1 MKKRLFTLAL
11 VIFMLAG
18 MIIVSANAYDEP
30 ATRDIATIDLSIGRV
45 VITDDGYTQY
55 DGIGTT
61 VVNTVQHTGSY
72 VLTGTLNLSQT
83 GLTSSAAKR
92 TAVSISSESDKTF
105 DITLENATIVLT
117 HHYYSTSNAYQVHD
131 GLFQA
136 ESGSVRLSIE
146 GVNSL
151 TANTTSGSKTPSRPS
166 FAAGAPIIRVK
177 EGDLTLTGSGTLKL
191 DNRDEI
197 DRHDFSAGIQIH
209 RGSMTVDMTGTL
221 EIHVGLSTVDHIVC
235 GEEDQ
240 PKRDLPGMYAD
251 DTTQGNLLIR
261 SGSLILGGGT
271 VAEGNLE
278 KGAGI
283 AAGRSLEI
291 TGGTISVASD
301 RATVGAAA
309 PQSIGD
315 FGSVVIRGDGTS
327 VSVENN
333 YTSQLKT
340 VYAKENM
347 TIDGGAYLSVVAAGS
362 KAYGIVV
369 GETQAAAP
377 YFTIGRSTINV
388 AATSSCIET
397 YCDLTVNNGA
407 KLELV
412 GNYGIYCRVDYNRNN
427 AYPAYFENAVV
438 DVHAANSGIL
448 YGVSNTGSKLEF
460 GDGADITVSS
470 LYEGQA
476 ARRGVYSAADMT
488 IGGNSQIKIDGSFSI
503 YGMGTENQV
512 GLTIEDDAFVK
523 VLNRHATADGIS
535 AGGEVAIN
543 CEELIASSQ
552 NTGTG
557 RGAAASGIVI
567 TDMNYVPLNK
577 DTYYDSTC
585 MGERNLLYDAAGN
598 DTTALMTGAT
608 SSPYLHVKRNSV
620 TVAIVPA
627 DITVYVGG
635 SGYVGAVDGGG
646 ALLGEDNG
654 FPVPG
659 FTISAEG
666 LDDFDPA
673 KAVLTYENDN
683 DSRSW
688 YIVPYDGEIGDGMTS
703 HGIYRFEPYEGSNT
717 AVRMQ
722 FEKTVN
728 GIGTGEIVTDDNFV
742 IDDNLDQDL
751 LMEVYGEGIEMG
763 YVKLVYGVVKYAV
776 TTNTG
781 TLKVRSTTESEVYGS
796 VVEREMDVP
805 RGEPGVVVPDG
816 AKYYINNKPVEVV
829 DTSGVKLLF
838 DDIIEHNTSGVSS
851 TQLLINRA
859 DEVLGGSSD
868 SRRYE
873 AKYLDLV
880 DTSNGNAW
888 VAAGNDITV
897 YWPLPAG
904 TGRNTSFTLL
914 HFEGLHREMGV
925 DVIESGINSCDV
937 TPVTVENTG
946 THVKFTVSRA
956 GFSPFIL
963 VWDEY
968 NTPITPI
975 PEPDDSPVGLN
986 TEDHVAYI
994 IGYEDGTV
1002 RPGAN
1007 ITRAEVATIFFRLL
1021 TDETRESYWS
1031 QSSGFTDVA
1040 SGAWYNNAVSTL
1052 TRAGIL
1058 DGYEDGS
1065 FRPNASITRAEF
1077 TKIAVSFFKHA
1088 GGASSN
1094 PFNDVPDSAWYA
1106 EFVKAAAELGLIDG
1120 YEDGT
1125 FRPNAPIT
1133 RAEACTIVNRTLGR
1147 APDKDNLLPEHEML
1161 TWPDNSRDA
1170 WYYAQIQEA
1179 TNSHDYQWL
1188 GAIELWTAKLAERDW
1203 DALEKEWSNAYS
1215 APGGDVVR

>member
-1 MKKRLFTLAL
+1 MKNRLFTIILMLFLSVGILSAAALAAPSAGGAGL
-11 VIFMLAG
+11 SPDNPMVVPAEG
-18 MIIVSANAYDEP
+18 MIIKGNTYYGISKAWFEEINPDKATMYFSVKVPDSVTSIIKDGFRDSYTNEKERNGAVTYYDDLGRYNMVAIDFSKATSLTTINNQAAMNCSYLSGVLDLSHTKITTLGTSAFSGCTGLTGVILPGTLEVLGAANGKSGSVFKDCTGLEFLRTASSGSDVIFELPANLKVIGKDTFKDNFREGTELKVHIPESVEIIGSQAFYNDKFAQIYIDRQSGYDGYDSGAFKYVGLLILPNNEAYKGTGSFTRTTKTYPVTLKFMNGSALVARQLKLYGQSIQYTQDDNGIWYQDNAYALPDPGSVVVEP
-30 ATRDIATIDLSIGRV
+30 GYDAGWRIDGDNKVLANTSRV
-45 VITDDGYTQY
+45 SGWQDAELKV
-55 DGIGTT
+55 T
-61 VVNTVQHTGSY
+61 VVNDAIVSKPTV
-72 VLTGTLNLSQT
+72 
-83 GLTSSAAKR
+83 
-92 TAVSISSESDKTF
+92 E
-105 DITLENATIVLT
+105 
-117 HHYYSTSNAYQVHD
+117 YS
-131 GLFQA
+131 
-136 ESGSVRLSIE
+136 
-146 GVNSL
+146 VN
-151 TANTTSGSKTPSRPS
+151 
-166 FAAGAPIIRVK
+166 
-177 EGDLTLTGSGTLKL
+177 
-191 DNRDEI
+191 
-197 DRHDFSAGIQIH
+197 
-209 RGSMTVDMTGTL
+209 
-221 EIHVGLSTVDHIVC
+221 
-235 GEEDQ
+235 
-240 PKRDLPGMYAD
+240 
-251 DTTQGNLLIR
+251 
-261 SGSLILGGGT
+261 
-271 VAEGNLE
+271 
-278 KGAGI
+278 
-283 AAGRSLEI
+283 
-291 TGGTISVASD
+291 
-301 RATVGAAA
+301 
-309 PQSIGD
+309 
-315 FGSVVIRGDGTS
+315 GSVVQYAGTGVPQLEVAVGPGSPGSVGVQVTHPLATEEAKKSGTYVYFEYCWWDEMDDGVNGPRSKTEPGLFSTAETS
-327 VSVENN
+327 
-333 YTSQLKT
+333 
-340 VYAKENM
+340 AK
-347 TIDGGAYLSVVAAGS
+347 
-362 KAYGIVV
+362 
-369 GETQAAAP
+369 
-377 YFTIGRSTINV
+377 
-388 AATSSCIET
+388 
-397 YCDLTVNNGA
+397 
-407 KLELV
+407 
-412 GNYGIYCRVDYNRNN
+412 YNRV
-427 AYPAYFENAVV
+427 YT
-438 DVHAANSGIL
+438 DVNEIPIRSSTDTRRDGDYYMVEIFGYYVEKKGTPQL
-448 YGVSNTGSKLEF
+448 YYKSSHNF
-460 GDGADITVSS
+460 IGASDT
-470 LYEGQA
+470 A
-476 ARRGVYSAADMT
+476 TDARSYVMNVIAT
-488 IGGNSQIKIDGSFSI
+488 
-503 YGMGTENQV
+503 
-512 GLTIEDDAFVK
+512 DA
-523 VLNRHATADGIS
+523 
-535 AGGEVAIN
+535 
-543 CEELIASSQ
+543 
-552 NTGTG
+552 
-557 RGAAASGIVI
+557 
-567 TDMNYVPLNK
+567 
-577 DTYYDSTC
+577 
-585 MGERNLLYDAAGN
+585 
-598 DTTALMTGAT
+598 
-608 SSPYLHVKRNSV
+608 V

-635 SGYVGAVDGGG
+635 SGYVGAVDGSG
-646 ALLGEDNG
+646 APLGEDNG

-666 LDDFDPA
+666 LDGFDPT

-683 DSRSW
+683 DLRSW
-688 YIVPYDGEIGDGMTS
+688 HIVPYDGEIGDGMTS

-742 IDDNLDQDL
+742 IEDNLGQDL
-751 LMEVYGEGIEMG
+751 LMAVYGESIEMG
-763 YVKLVYGVVKYAV
+763 YVKLVYNAVKYAV
-776 TTNTG
+776 TSDKG
-781 TLKVRSTTESEVYGS
+781 TLKVRSTTESEDYGS
-796 VVEREMDVP
+796 VVEQERDVP
-805 RGEPGVVVPDG
+805 RGEPGVVAPADTT
-816 AKYYINNKPVEVV
+816 YYINDSGVKVSE
-829 DTSGVKLLF
+829 DAGVKLLF
-838 DDIIEHNTSGVSS
+838 DDIIERNSASVSN

-859 DEVLGGSSD
+859 DSELGGASAT
-868 SRRYE
+868 RRYE

-888 VAAGNDITV
+888 VAADENITV

-975 PEPDDSPVGLN
+975 PEPDNSPVGLN

-1021 TDETRESYWS
+1021 ADETRESYWS

-1077 TKIAVSFFKHA
+1077 TKIAVSFFKHV

-1215 APGGDVVR
+1215 APGGEVAR

>member
-1 MKKRLFTLAL
+1 MKNRLFTIILMLFLSVGILSAAALAAPTAGGTGL
-11 VIFMLAG
+11 TADDPKVVPAVAMVINNNTYYG
-18 MIIVSANAYDEP
+18 VSETWFA
-30 ATRDIATIDLSIGRV
+30 S
-45 VITDDGYTQY
+45 
-55 DGIGTT
+55 
-61 VVNTVQHTGSY
+61 VNPDK
-72 VLTGTLNLSQT
+72 GTLYVALQIPDTVTTIANDAFRDNYTSDKAKYGAVTTNDKLGQCKVAAIDFSQAT
-83 GLTSSAAKR
+83 GLTSIRYQAAMYCR
-92 TAVSISSESDKTF
+92 DISGVLDLSNTKVETIEKNAFSGCTGLTGVILPDK
-105 DITLENATIVLT
+105 LEVLG
-117 HHYYSTSNAYQVHD
+117 AAD
-131 GLFQA
+131 GT
-136 ESGSVRLSIE
+136 SGSVFKDCTGLEFLRTASSGSDVIFELPANLKVIGKDTFKDNFREGTELKVHIPESVEIIGSQAFYNEKFAQIYIDRQSGYDEYNAGAFKKVGLLILPNNEAYTDTGRFTSTTKTYPVTLNFMNGSELVATQLKLYGQSIQYTQDKN
-146 GVNSL
+146 GIWYQDNTYVLPDTGSVDVKPGYDAGWRIDGDTKVL
-151 TANTTSGSKTPSRPS
+151 ANTSKVSGWQNAELEVTVVNDAVVAKPT
-166 FAAGAPIIRVK
+166 VK
-177 EGDLTLTGSGTLKL
+177 
-191 DNRDEI
+191 
-197 DRHDFSAGIQIH
+197 
-209 RGSMTVDMTGTL
+209 
-221 EIHVGLSTVDHIVC
+221 
-235 GEEDQ
+235 
-240 PKRDLPGMYAD
+240 Y
-251 DTTQGNLLIR
+251 
-261 SGSLILGGGT
+261 
-271 VAEGNLE
+271 
-278 KGAGI
+278 
-283 AAGRSLEI
+283 
-291 TGGTISVASD
+291 SVN
-301 RATVGAAA
+301 
-309 PQSIGD
+309 
-315 FGSVVIRGDGTS
+315 GSVVPDAGVGVPELEVTVGPGSPGSVGVQVTHPLATEDAKEKGTYVYFEYCWWDEVGNGVNGPRSVEEPELFSTSITSSNYKRVFTGENEIPIRSSADARTDGNYYMVEIFGYYVEDDGTPKRYYKS
-327 VSVENN
+327 RHNFIAGDVANDRS
-333 YTSQLKT
+333 YTMNVT
-340 VYAKENM
+340 V
-347 TIDGGAYLSVVAAGS
+347 T
-362 KAYGIVV
+362 
-369 GETQAAAP
+369 
-377 YFTIGRSTINV
+377 
-388 AATSSCIET
+388 
-397 YCDLTVNNGA
+397 
-407 KLELV
+407 
-412 GNYGIYCRVDYNRNN
+412 
-427 AYPAYFENAVV
+427 
-438 DVHAANSGIL
+438 
-448 YGVSNTGSKLEF
+448 
-460 GDGADITVSS
+460 
-470 LYEGQA
+470 
-476 ARRGVYSAADMT
+476 
-488 IGGNSQIKIDGSFSI
+488 
-503 YGMGTENQV
+503 
-512 GLTIEDDAFVK
+512 DA
-523 VLNRHATADGIS
+523 
-535 AGGEVAIN
+535 
-543 CEELIASSQ
+543 
-552 NTGTG
+552 
-557 RGAAASGIVI
+557 
-567 TDMNYVPLNK
+567 
-577 DTYYDSTC
+577 
-585 MGERNLLYDAAGN
+585 
-598 DTTALMTGAT
+598 
-608 SSPYLHVKRNSV
+608 V

-635 SGYVGAVDGGG
+635 DGYEGAVDGSG

-659 FTISAEG
+659 FTIG
-666 LDDFDPA
+666 LDNFDPA
-673 KAVLTYENDN
+673 EAVLKYQNGSTSFTWN
-683 DSRSW
+683 
-688 YIVPYDGEIGDGMTS
+688 IVPYDDVDGAS
-703 HGIYRFEPYEGSNT
+703 HGIYRFEPQPGSNT
-717 AVRMQ
+717 HVMMCFWDEDLNTYVDSDSFDIA
-722 FEKTVN
+722 
-728 GIGTGEIVTDDNFV
+728 GH
-742 IDDNLDQDL
+742 LDKDFK
-751 LMEVYGEGIEMG
+751 MEVYGENIPMEH
-763 YVKLVYGVVKYAV
+763 VKLVYDGVEYAV

-838 DDIIEHNTSGVSS
+838 DDIIEHNTSGASN

-859 DEVLGGSSD
+859 NEVLGGSSD

-888 VAAGNDITV
+888 VAADGAVTV

-904 TGRNTSFTLL
+904 TGWNTNFTLL
-914 HFEGLHREMGV
+914 RFDDLNRETSV
-925 DVIESGINSCDV
+925 DNVENRIATCNV
-937 TPVTVENTG
+937 TPIRVENTG
-946 THVKFTVSRA
+946 THIKFTVEKA
-956 GFSPFIL
+956 GFAPFIL

-1077 TKIAVSFFKHA
+1077 TKIAVSFFKHV

-1215 APGGDVVR
+1215 APGGEVAR

>member
-1 MKKRLFTLAL
+1 MKTMKTQLKRTLTLLLAL
-11 VIFMLAG
+11 TLLAGILSPSASAVDELDERIKSIGLRNANSVIIGEDESLSIAAGNRTYFYVFPADKDGNPIDKLYSFSCTIDYESSDSSVASVNSNGTITARSAGEITITVSLPDYPDFPKRELVVIVTNPEYLCGLYFYTTNSVNDVNDIKDALINNGVSEDEIKIGSNNVQVAAVDVGSSAQRTEYYNKFNLGVSDRDAAEFAQTVNNLFFEGEDVIFPYTMSNFYY
-18 MIIVSANAYDEP
+18 IANA
-30 ATRDIATIDLSIGRV
+30 ATHLFIINLDRLPGDKIEVDPERPVTIKLVNLDDTVTEKNNISDNDIITI
-45 VITDDGYTQY
+45 
-55 DGIGTT
+55 
-61 VVNTVQHTGSY
+61 
-72 VLTGTLNLSQT
+72 
-83 GLTSSAAKR
+83 K
-92 TAVSISSESDKTF
+92 DKYYYGEYF
-105 DITLENATIVLT
+105 D
-117 HHYYSTSNAYQVHD
+117 
-131 GLFQA
+131 
-136 ESGSVRLSIE
+136 
-146 GVNSL
+146 VNSL
-151 TANTTSGSKTPSRPS
+151 YPGDIDNPVTSWSYAKLKENSGGGYSVTTDSKHITSAVLLYDDVLKNDEVVLYARHDSPPYYVRVVVIENDSDNT
-166 FAAGAPIIRVK
+166 
-177 EGDLTLTGSGTLKL
+177 DLID
-191 DNRDEI
+191 DNPAHGYVEI
-197 DRHDFSAGIQIH
+197 DANGYYN
-209 RGSMTVDMTGTL
+209 
-221 EIHVGLSTVDHIVC
+221 
-235 GEEDQ
+235 
-240 PKRDLPGMYAD
+240 P
-251 DTTQGNLLIR
+251 
-261 SGSLILGGGT
+261 
-271 VAEGNLE
+271 
-278 KGAGI
+278 
-283 AAGRSLEI
+283 
-291 TGGTISVASD
+291 
-301 RATVGAAA
+301 
-309 PQSIGD
+309 
-315 FGSVVIRGDGTS
+315 
-327 VSVENN
+327 VEF
-333 YTSQLKT
+333 
-340 VYAKENM
+340 KE
-347 TIDGGAYLSVVAAGS
+347 A
-362 KAYGIVV
+362 VV
-369 GETQAAAP
+369 GEDDKLRDDTMKISISQYNTIYP
-377 YFTIGRSTINV
+377 NNQFTKP
-388 AATSSCIET
+388 
-397 YCDLTVNNGA
+397 D
-407 KLELV
+407 
-412 GNYGIYCRVDYNRNN
+412 D
-427 AYPAYFENAVV
+427 YPA
-438 DVHAANSGIL
+438 L
-448 YGVSNTGSKLEF
+448 LEF
-460 GDGADITVSS
+460 MSKNGLLESGD
-470 LYEGQA
+470 LE
-476 ARRGVYSAADMT
+476 
-488 IGGNSQIKIDGSFSI
+488 I
-503 YGMGTENQV
+503 YNAKAHRYHNALDGTENRRFGGGSLV
-512 GLTIEDDAFVK
+512 MLT
-523 VLNRHATADGIS
+523 
-535 AGGEVAIN
+535 
-543 CEELIASSQ
+543 
-552 NTGTG
+552 
-557 RGAAASGIVI
+557 
-567 TDMNYVPLNK
+567 YVVSFKTP
-577 DTYYDSTC
+577 
-585 MGERNLLYDAAGN
+585 
-598 DTTALMTGAT
+598 
-608 SSPYLHVKRNSV
+608 
-620 TVAIVPA
+620 TVEIKPA
-627 DITVYVGG
+627 DITIYMGG
-635 SGYVGAVDGGG
+635 DGYEGAVDAGGNE
-646 ALLGEDNG
+646 LGVTSG

-659 FTISAEG
+659 FTIEPAA
-666 LDDFDPA
+666 DIANFDPT

-683 DSRSW
+683 DLRSW
-688 YIVPYDGEIGDGMTS
+688 HIVPYDGEIGDGMTS

-742 IDDNLDQDL
+742 IEDNLGQDL
-751 LMEVYGEGIEMG
+751 LMAVYGESIEMG
-763 YVKLVYGVVKYAV
+763 YVKLVYDDVEYAV

-781 TLKVRSTTESEVYGS
+781 TLKVRSTTDSPEYGEVVAQEASVPNGES
-796 VVEREMDVP
+796 
-805 RGEPGVVVPDG
+805 GVVAPEG
-816 AKYYINNKPVEVV
+816 TTYYINDSTVKVS
-829 DTSGVKLLF
+829 DDAGVMLLF
-838 DDIIEHNTSGVSS
+838 DDIIEQNSASVSN

-888 VAAGNDITV
+888 VAADENITV

-937 TPVTVENTG
+937 TSVTVENTG

-1077 TKIAVSFFKHA
+1077 TKIAVSFFKHV

-1215 APGGDVVR
+1215 APGGEVAR

>member
-1 MKKRLFTLAL
+1 MKNRLFTIILMLFLSVGILSAAALAEPSAGGTGLTADDPMVVPEEALTISGTILKGISQDWLDENKPQDGSTLYLKL
-11 VIFMLAG
+11 VISDSITELGDGYKGFRLGTGYSLQVDFSTANNLTKINNQAFM
-18 MIIVSANAYDEP
+18 Y
-30 ATRDIATIDLSIGRV
+30 ATALHGELDLSHTKITTLGKSAFSGCTGLTGVILPDTLEVLGAADGSAGSVFNGCSGLQYVRTAGGSETADFELPSNLKVIGRQTFKNAFTSTASIV
-45 VITDDGYTQY
+45 GRIPGSVEIIGSEAFYSRGAFSQIYIDRQHGYEDYNTGAFKYVGLLILPNNEAYNDTGSFTRTTKTYPVTLNFMNGSDLVATQLKLYGQSIQYTQDENGIWYQDDTYVLPDMGSVDVKPGY
-55 DGIGTT
+55 DAGWRIDGDTKVLANTSKVSGWRDAELKVT
-61 VVNTVQHTGSY
+61 VVNDAIVAKPTVKY
-72 VLTGTLNLSQT
+72 
-83 GLTSSAAKR
+83 
-92 TAVSISSESDKTF
+92 SI
-105 DITLENATIVLT
+105 N
-117 HHYYSTSNAYQVHD
+117 
-131 GLFQA
+131 
-136 ESGSVRLSIE
+136 
-146 GVNSL
+146 
-151 TANTTSGSKTPSRPS
+151 
-166 FAAGAPIIRVK
+166 
-177 EGDLTLTGSGTLKL
+177 
-191 DNRDEI
+191 
-197 DRHDFSAGIQIH
+197 
-209 RGSMTVDMTGTL
+209 
-221 EIHVGLSTVDHIVC
+221 
-235 GEEDQ
+235 
-240 PKRDLPGMYAD
+240 
-251 DTTQGNLLIR
+251 
-261 SGSLILGGGT
+261 
-271 VAEGNLE
+271 
-278 KGAGI
+278 
-283 AAGRSLEI
+283 
-291 TGGTISVASD
+291 
-301 RATVGAAA
+301 
-309 PQSIGD
+309 
-315 FGSVVIRGDGTS
+315 GSVVQYADTGVPELEVAVAPGSPGRVGVQVTHPLATEEARKNGTYVYFKYCWWDEVDDGVNGPRSETEPELFSTAETSTRYNRVYTDVNEIPIRSSADTRTDGNYYMLEIFGYYVEDDGTPKQYYKS
-327 VSVENN
+327 SHNF
-333 YTSQLKT
+333 
-340 VYAKENM
+340 
-347 TIDGGAYLSVVAAGS
+347 IGASDTATDA
-362 KAYGIVV
+362 
-369 GETQAAAP
+369 
-377 YFTIGRSTINV
+377 RSYVMNV
-388 AATSSCIET
+388 IAT
-397 YCDLTVNNGA
+397 
-407 KLELV
+407 
-412 GNYGIYCRVDYNRNN
+412 
-427 AYPAYFENAVV
+427 
-438 DVHAANSGIL
+438 
-448 YGVSNTGSKLEF
+448 
-460 GDGADITVSS
+460 
-470 LYEGQA
+470 
-476 ARRGVYSAADMT
+476 
-488 IGGNSQIKIDGSFSI
+488 
-503 YGMGTENQV
+503 
-512 GLTIEDDAFVK
+512 DA
-523 VLNRHATADGIS
+523 
-535 AGGEVAIN
+535 
-543 CEELIASSQ
+543 
-552 NTGTG
+552 
-557 RGAAASGIVI
+557 
-567 TDMNYVPLNK
+567 
-577 DTYYDSTC
+577 
-585 MGERNLLYDAAGN
+585 
-598 DTTALMTGAT
+598 
-608 SSPYLHVKRNSV
+608 V

-635 SGYVGAVDGGG
+635 NGYEGAVDGSG

-666 LDDFDPA
+666 LDNFDPT

-683 DSRSW
+683 VSRSW

-742 IDDNLDQDL
+742 IEDNLGQDL
-751 LMEVYGEGIEMG
+751 LMEVYGESIEMG
-763 YVKLVYGVVKYAV
+763 YVKLVYDGVEYAV
-776 TTNTG
+776 TTDNG
-781 TLKVRSTTESEVYGS
+781 TLKVRSTTDSPEYGEVVAQEASVPNGES
-796 VVEREMDVP
+796 
-805 RGEPGVVVPDG
+805 GVVAPVG
-816 AKYYINNKPVEVV
+816 TTYYINNKPVEVV
-829 DTSGVKLLF
+829 DASGVKLLF
-838 DDIIEHNTSGVSS
+838 DDIVEDNSADVTN

-859 DEVLGGSSD
+859 DSELGGASST
-868 SRRYE
+868 RRYE

-888 VAAGNDITV
+888 VAADENITV

-925 DVIESGINSCDV
+925 DDVAGRINICTV
-937 TPVTVENTG
+937 TSVPIENTG
-946 THVKFTVSRA
+946 THIKFTVSRA

-1077 TKIAVSFFKHA
+1077 TKIAVSFFKHV
-1088 GGASSN
+1088 GGASAN
-1094 PFNDVPDSAWYA
+1094 PFSDVPDSAWYA

-1215 APGGDVVR
+1215 APGGEVAR

>member
-1 MKKRLFTLAL
+1 MKNRLFTIILMLFLSVGILSAAALAAPSAGGKGL
-11 VIFMLAG
+11 SPDDPMVVPTDGMLIKGTTYYGISKAWFEEINPDKAT
-18 MIIVSANAYDEP
+18 MYFSVKVPSSVTSIINDGFRDSYTTDKKNNGAVTSYDNLGRYNMVAIDFSE
-30 ATRDIATIDLSIGRV
+30 ATSLTTINNQAAMRCSYLSGVLDLSHTKITTLGKSAFSGCTGLTGVILPDTLEVLGEADGSAGSVFNGCTGLQFVRTARSDKDAVFELPSNLRVIGKQTFRNAFTSTASIV
-45 VITDDGYTQY
+45 GRIPDSVEIIGSEAFYSSGAFSQIYIDRPSGYEDYNTGAFKYVGLLILPNNEAYKGTGSFTRTTKTYPVTLKFMNGSDLVATQLKLYGQSIQYTKDNGIWYQDDNYVLPDMGSVDVKPGYDAGWRI
-55 DGIGTT
+55 DGDTKVLANTSKVSGWRDAELKVT
-61 VVNTVQHTGSY
+61 VVNDAIVAKPTVKY
-72 VLTGTLNLSQT
+72 
-83 GLTSSAAKR
+83 
-92 TAVSISSESDKTF
+92 SI
-105 DITLENATIVLT
+105 N
-117 HHYYSTSNAYQVHD
+117 
-131 GLFQA
+131 
-136 ESGSVRLSIE
+136 
-146 GVNSL
+146 
-151 TANTTSGSKTPSRPS
+151 
-166 FAAGAPIIRVK
+166 
-177 EGDLTLTGSGTLKL
+177 
-191 DNRDEI
+191 
-197 DRHDFSAGIQIH
+197 
-209 RGSMTVDMTGTL
+209 
-221 EIHVGLSTVDHIVC
+221 
-235 GEEDQ
+235 
-240 PKRDLPGMYAD
+240 
-251 DTTQGNLLIR
+251 
-261 SGSLILGGGT
+261 
-271 VAEGNLE
+271 
-278 KGAGI
+278 
-283 AAGRSLEI
+283 
-291 TGGTISVASD
+291 
-301 RATVGAAA
+301 
-309 PQSIGD
+309 
-315 FGSVVIRGDGTS
+315 GSVVQYADTGVPELEVAVAPGSPGRVGVQVTHPLATEEARKNGTYVYFKYCWWDEVDDGVNGPRSETEPELFSTAETS
-327 VSVENN
+327 
-333 YTSQLKT
+333 T
-340 VYAKENM
+340 
-347 TIDGGAYLSVVAAGS
+347 
-362 KAYGIVV
+362 
-369 GETQAAAP
+369 
-377 YFTIGRSTINV
+377 R
-388 AATSSCIET
+388 
-397 YCDLTVNNGA
+397 
-407 KLELV
+407 
-412 GNYGIYCRVDYNRNN
+412 YNRV
-427 AYPAYFENAVV
+427 YT
-438 DVHAANSGIL
+438 DVNEIPIRSSTDTRRDGDYYMVEIFGYYVEKKGTPQL
-448 YGVSNTGSKLEF
+448 YYKSSHNF
-460 GDGADITVSS
+460 IGASDT
-470 LYEGQA
+470 A
-476 ARRGVYSAADMT
+476 TDARSYVMNVIAT
-488 IGGNSQIKIDGSFSI
+488 
-503 YGMGTENQV
+503 
-512 GLTIEDDAFVK
+512 DA
-523 VLNRHATADGIS
+523 
-535 AGGEVAIN
+535 
-543 CEELIASSQ
+543 
-552 NTGTG
+552 
-557 RGAAASGIVI
+557 
-567 TDMNYVPLNK
+567 
-577 DTYYDSTC
+577 
-585 MGERNLLYDAAGN
+585 
-598 DTTALMTGAT
+598 
-608 SSPYLHVKRNSV
+608 V

-635 SGYVGAVDGGG
+635 NGYEGAVDGSG

-666 LDDFDPA
+666 LDNFDPT

-683 DSRSW
+683 VLRSW
-688 YIVPYDGEIGDGMTS
+688 HIVPYDGEIGDGMTS

-728 GIGTGEIVTDDNFV
+728 GIGTGEIATDVNFV
-742 IDDNLDQDL
+742 IEDNLGQDL
-751 LMEVYGEGIEMG
+751 LMAVYGESIEMG
-763 YVKLVYGVVKYAV
+763 YVKLVYDGVEYAI
-776 TTNTG
+776 TTDNG
-781 TLKVRSTTESEVYGS
+781 TLKVRSTTGDEDYGS
-796 VVEREMDVP
+796 VVEWERYVP
-805 RGEPGVVVPDG
+805 RGESGVVAPEG
-816 AKYYINNKPVEVV
+816 TTYYINDSTVKVS
-829 DTSGVKLLF
+829 DDAGVMLLF
-838 DDIIEHNTSGVSS
+838 DDIIEQNSASVSN

-859 DEVLGGSSD
+859 DSELGGASAT
-868 SRRYE
+868 RRYE

-880 DTSNGNAW
+880 DTNNGNAW
-888 VAAGNDITV
+888 VAADENITV

-975 PEPDDSPVGLN
+975 PEPDNSPVGLN

-1077 TKIAVSFFKHA
+1077 TKIAVSFFKHV

-1215 APGGDVVR
+1215 APGGEVAR

>member
-11 VIFMLAG
+11 VIFILTG
-18 MIIVSANAYDEP
+18 LIIVSANAYDEP

-191 DNRDEI
+191 DNQDEI

-240 PKRDLPGMYAD
+240 PKRDLPGMDAD

-427 AYPAYFENAVV
+427 AYPSYFENAVV

-488 IGGNSQIKIDGSFSI
+488 IGGNSQIKIDGSFSNC
-503 YGMGTENQV
+503 GMGTENQV

-635 SGYVGAVDGGG
+635 SGYVGAVDGDGE
-646 ALLGEDNG
+646 LLGEDNG

-673 KAVLTYENDN
+673 KAVLKYQNGGTSFTWN
-683 DSRSW
+683 
-688 YIVPYDGEIGDGMTS
+688 IVPYDYVGGAS
-703 HGIYRFEPYEGSNT
+703 HGIYRFDPQPGSNT
-717 AVRMQ
+717 HVKIS
-722 FEKTVN
+722 FFDESL
-728 GIGTGEIVTDDNFV
+728 DDYVSSDSFD
-742 IDDNLDQDL
+742 IEGSLGKDL
-751 LMEVYGEGIEMG
+751 KMEVYGENILME
-763 YVKLVYGVVKYAV
+763 YVKLVYDDAAEYAV
-776 TTNTG
+776 TSGNG
-781 TLKVRSTTESEVYGS
+781 TLKVRSTTGDEDYGS
-796 VVEREMDVP
+796 VVEHQDLIA
-805 RGEPGVVVPDG
+805 RGRPGVLADDVSFRLNDRDVMV
-816 AKYYINNKPVEVV
+816 ARE
-829 DTSGVKLLF
+829 GVRLLF

-888 VAAGNDITV
+888 VAADGAVTV

-904 TGRNTSFTLL
+904 TGWNTNFTLL
-914 HFEGLHREMGV
+914 RFDDLNRETSVGNV
-925 DVIESGINSCDV
+925 ENLIATCNV
-937 TPVTVENTG
+937 TPIRVENTG
-946 THVKFTVSRA
+946 THIKFTVEEA
-956 GFSPFIL
+956 GFAPFIL

-975 PEPDDSPVGLN
+975 PEPDNSPVGLN

-1077 TKIAVSFFKHA
+1077 TKIAVSFFKHV
-1088 GGASSN
+1088 GGASSS

-1215 APGGDVVR
+1215 APGGEVAR

>member
-1 MKKRLFTLAL
+1 MKNRLFTIILMLFLSVGILSAAALAEPSAGGTGLTADDPMVVPEEALTISGTILKGISQDWLDENKPQDGSTLYLKLVISDSITELGDGYKGFRLGTGYSLQVDFSTAKNLTKINNQAFMYATALHGELDLSHTKITTLGKSAFSGCTGLTGVILPATLEVLGDSSNGSGSVFSGCTGLQFVRTAGGDENAVFELPSGLKMIGNQTFQSTFPKGANLKIQIPASVETIGSQAFSSNSAFSQIYINRESGFSEYNKDAFKANSSADCL
-11 VIFMLAG
+11 VIFSNALAYLDFG
-18 MIIVSANAYDEP
+18 NKP
-30 ATRDIATIDLSIGRV
+30 PTRATRTFPVRLDFTENGNVVRTDYKLFGQSIQYTLNQNDIWVIDEGYALPTISDSSTVPGYDSGWRLPKGKEILTNTSKVSGTASVDEESGQGYMV
-45 VITDDGYTQY
+45 V
-55 DGIGTT
+55 T
-61 VVNTVQHTGSY
+61 VDNNTV
-72 VLTGTLNLSQT
+72 
-83 GLTSSAAKR
+83 
-92 TAVSISSESDKTF
+92 ISKPT
-105 DITLENATIVLT
+105 VK
-117 HHYYSTSNAYQVHD
+117 YS
-131 GLFQA
+131 
-136 ESGSVRLSIE
+136 
-146 GVNSL
+146 VN
-151 TANTTSGSKTPSRPS
+151 
-166 FAAGAPIIRVK
+166 
-177 EGDLTLTGSGTLKL
+177 
-191 DNRDEI
+191 
-197 DRHDFSAGIQIH
+197 
-209 RGSMTVDMTGTL
+209 
-221 EIHVGLSTVDHIVC
+221 
-235 GEEDQ
+235 
-240 PKRDLPGMYAD
+240 
-251 DTTQGNLLIR
+251 
-261 SGSLILGGGT
+261 
-271 VAEGNLE
+271 
-278 KGAGI
+278 
-283 AAGRSLEI
+283 
-291 TGGTISVASD
+291 
-301 RATVGAAA
+301 
-309 PQSIGD
+309 
-315 FGSVVIRGDGTS
+315 GSVVPDAGVGVPQLEVAVGPGSPGSVGVQVTHPLATEEARKSGTYVYFKYCWWDEMGNGVNGPRSETEPELFSTAKNSAEYNRVYTDVNEIPIRSSADARTDGDYYM
-327 VSVENN
+327 VEIFG
-333 YTSQLKT
+333 YYVK
-340 VYAKENM
+340 
-347 TIDGGAYLSVVAAGS
+347 D
-362 KAYGIVV
+362 
-369 GETQAAAP
+369 GETARQF
-377 YFTIGRSTINV
+377 YKSSHNFIGASDTATDARSYVMNV
-388 AATSSCIET
+388 NAT
-397 YCDLTVNNGA
+397 
-407 KLELV
+407 
-412 GNYGIYCRVDYNRNN
+412 
-427 AYPAYFENAVV
+427 
-438 DVHAANSGIL
+438 
-448 YGVSNTGSKLEF
+448 
-460 GDGADITVSS
+460 
-470 LYEGQA
+470 
-476 ARRGVYSAADMT
+476 
-488 IGGNSQIKIDGSFSI
+488 
-503 YGMGTENQV
+503 
-512 GLTIEDDAFVK
+512 DA
-523 VLNRHATADGIS
+523 
-535 AGGEVAIN
+535 
-543 CEELIASSQ
+543 
-552 NTGTG
+552 
-557 RGAAASGIVI
+557 
-567 TDMNYVPLNK
+567 
-577 DTYYDSTC
+577 
-585 MGERNLLYDAAGN
+585 
-598 DTTALMTGAT
+598 
-608 SSPYLHVKRNSV
+608 V

-635 SGYVGAVDGGG
+635 SGYVGAVDGDG
-646 ALLGEDNG
+646 APLEEDNG

-666 LDDFDPA
+666 LDNFDPA
-673 KAVLTYENDN
+673 KAVLKYQNDGISFTWN
-683 DSRSW
+683 
-688 YIVPYDGEIGDGMTS
+688 IVPYDGVDGAS
-703 HGIYRFEPYEGSNT
+703 HGIYRFDPQPGSNT
-717 AVRMQ
+717 HVKMRFFDEDLNKYVDSDSFDIA
-722 FEKTVN
+722 
-728 GIGTGEIVTDDNFV
+728 GH
-742 IDDNLDQDL
+742 LDKDFK
-751 LMEVYGEGIEMG
+751 MEVYGENILMEH
-763 YVKLVYGVVKYAV
+763 VKLVYNGVEYAV
-776 TTNTG
+776 TTENG
-781 TLKVRSTTESEVYGS
+781 TLKVRSTTDSPEYGEVVAQEASVPNGES
-796 VVEREMDVP
+796 
-805 RGEPGVVVPDG
+805 GVVAPEG
-816 AKYYINNKPVEVV
+816 TTYYINDSTVKVS
-829 DTSGVKLLF
+829 DDAGVMLLF
-838 DDIIEHNTSGVSS
+838 DDIIEQNSASVSN

-888 VAAGNDITV
+888 VAADENITV

-975 PEPDDSPVGLN
+975 PEPDNSPVGLN

-1077 TKIAVSFFKHA
+1077 TKIAVSFFKHV

-1215 APGGDVVR
+1215 APGGEVAR

>member
-18 MIIVSANAYDEP
+18 LMIISASADDEP
-30 ATRDIATIDLSIGRV
+30 VTRDIATIDLTKGRV
-45 VITDDGYTQY
+45 EITDDGYTQY
-55 DGIGTT
+55 EGTGTT
-61 VVNTVQHTGSY
+61 VVKQAQHTGSY
-72 VLTGTLNLSQT
+72 VLTGNLNLDLSS
-83 GLTSSAAKR
+83 LSSSAATR
-92 TAVSISSESDKTF
+92 VAVRVSSKTGKTF
-105 DITLENATIVLT
+105 DITLDNLT
-117 HHYYSTSNAYQVHD
+117 VNLVRHYYFKSNSSQVHD
-131 GLFQA
+131 GLFHV
-136 ESGSVRLSIE
+136 ESGSVKLNINGE
-146 GVNSL
+146 NSL
-151 TANTTSGSKTPSRPS
+151 TATTSSGSQNPSRPS
-166 FAAGAPIIRVK
+166 FAAGAPIIRVR

-191 DNRDEI
+191 DNQDEI

-240 PKRDLPGMYAD
+240 PNWDLSGMVAD

-261 SGSLILGGGT
+261 SGRLILGGGT
-271 VAEGNLE
+271 AAGNLE

-283 AAGRSLEI
+283 NAGRSLEI

-309 PQSIGD
+309 PAHSD
-315 FGSVVIRGDGTS
+315 HFGSVVIRGDGTS

-347 TIDGGAYLSVVAAGS
+347 TIDSGAKLSVVAAGS
-362 KAYGIVV
+362 DACGISV
-369 GETQAAAP
+369 GETLAASP
-377 YFTIGRSTINV
+377 YLTIGRSTIRI
-388 AATSSCIET
+388 AAKSSCIET
-397 YCDLTVNNGA
+397 YCDLTVNDGA
-407 KLELV
+407 KLELT
-412 GNYGIYCRVDYNRNN
+412 GNYGIFCRMDYNR
-427 AYPAYFENAVV
+427 AYPAYFKNAVV
-438 DVHAANSGIL
+438 DVRAANSGIL

-470 LYEGQA
+470 LEGYSPEY
-476 ARRGVYSAADMT
+476 GIYSAADMT
-488 IGGNSQIKIDGSFSI
+488 ISGNAQVNIDGSFSKC
-503 YGMGTENQV
+503 GMGTGNQV
-512 GLTIEDDAFVK
+512 GLTIEENAFVK
-523 VLNRHATADGIS
+523 VLNRHARADGIS
-535 AGGEVAIN
+535 AGGEVSIN

-552 NTGTG
+552 NTATG
-557 RGAAASGIVI
+557 KGAAASDGILI
-567 TDMNYVPLNK
+567 TDMNYVPLDK
-577 DTYYDSTC
+577 DEYYDRTC
-585 MGERNLLYDAAGN
+585 MGERNLMYDAAGN
-598 DTTALMTGAT
+598 DTTSLMTGAE

-635 SGYVGAVDGGG
+635 NGYVGAVDGDGEP
-646 ALLGEDNG
+646 LGKDNG

-666 LDDFDPA
+666 LDRFDPTNA
-673 KAVLTYENDN
+673 FLTYRNDGIYY
-683 DSRSW
+683 SW
-688 YIVPYDGEIGDGMTS
+688 GIVPYDGVEGAS
-703 HGIYRFEPYEGSNT
+703 HGIYRFEPRSGSNT
-717 AVRMQ
+717 HVKIS
-722 FEKTVN
+722 FFDESL
-728 GIGTGEIVTDDNFV
+728 DDYVSSDSFD
-742 IDDNLDQDL
+742 IEGSLGKDL
-751 LMEVYGEGIEMG
+751 KMEVYGENILME
-763 YVKLVYGVVKYAV
+763 YVKLVYGDAEYAV
-776 TTNTG
+776 TSGNG
-781 TLKVRSTTESEVYGS
+781 TLKVRSTTGDEDYGS
-796 VVEREMDVP
+796 VVEHQDLIA
-805 RGEPGVVVPDG
+805 RGRPGVLADDVSFRLNDMNVMV
-816 AKYYINNKPVEVV
+816 ARE
-829 DTSGVKLLF
+829 GVRLLF

-888 VAAGNDITV
+888 VAADGAVTV

-904 TGRNTSFTLL
+904 TGWNTNFTLL
-914 HFEGLHREMGV
+914 RFDGLNRETSVGNV
-925 DVIESGINSCDV
+925 ENLIATCNV
-937 TPVTVENTG
+937 TPIRVENTG
-946 THVKFTVSRA
+946 THIKFTVEKA
-956 GFSPFIL
+956 GFAPFIL

-975 PEPDDSPVGLN
+975 PEPDNSPVGLN
-986 TEDHVAYI
+986 TEDHIAYI

-1077 TKIAVSFFKHA
+1077 TKIAVSFFKHV
-1088 GGASSN
+1088 GGASSS

-1215 APGGDVVR
+1215 APGGEVAR

>member
-1 MKKRLFTLAL
+1 MKNRLFTIILMLFLSVGILSAAALAAPSAGGKGLSPDDPMVVPEEALTISGTILEGISQDWLDENKPQDGNTFYLKLVISGSITELGDDYGGFRLGTGYSLQVDFSAAKNLTKINNQAFMKATALHGVLDLSQTKITTLGKSAFRDCTGLTGVVLPKTLKVLGDSSDGSGSVFSGCTGLQFVRTAGGDENAVFELPSGLKMIGNQTFQSTFPKGANLKIQIPASVETIGSQAFSSNSAFSQIYINRESGFSEYNKDAFKANSSADCL
-11 VIFMLAG
+11 VIFSNALAYLDFG
-18 MIIVSANAYDEP
+18 NKP
-30 ATRDIATIDLSIGRV
+30 PTRATRTFPVRLDFTENGNVVRTDYKLFGQSIQYTLNQNDIWVIDEGYALPTISDSSTVPGYDSGWRLPKGKEILTNTSKVSGTASVDEESGQGYMV
-45 VITDDGYTQY
+45 V
-55 DGIGTT
+55 T
-61 VVNTVQHTGSY
+61 VDNNTVISKPTVKY
-72 VLTGTLNLSQT
+72 
-83 GLTSSAAKR
+83 
-92 TAVSISSESDKTF
+92 SI
-105 DITLENATIVLT
+105 N
-117 HHYYSTSNAYQVHD
+117 
-131 GLFQA
+131 
-136 ESGSVRLSIE
+136 
-146 GVNSL
+146 
-151 TANTTSGSKTPSRPS
+151 
-166 FAAGAPIIRVK
+166 
-177 EGDLTLTGSGTLKL
+177 
-191 DNRDEI
+191 
-197 DRHDFSAGIQIH
+197 
-209 RGSMTVDMTGTL
+209 
-221 EIHVGLSTVDHIVC
+221 
-235 GEEDQ
+235 
-240 PKRDLPGMYAD
+240 
-251 DTTQGNLLIR
+251 
-261 SGSLILGGGT
+261 
-271 VAEGNLE
+271 
-278 KGAGI
+278 
-283 AAGRSLEI
+283 
-291 TGGTISVASD
+291 
-301 RATVGAAA
+301 
-309 PQSIGD
+309 
-315 FGSVVIRGDGTS
+315 GSVVQHAGTGVPQLEVAVGPGSPGSVGVQVTHPLATEEAKKSGTYVYFEYCWWDEMDNGVNGPRSEKEPELFSTSITSSNYKRVFTGENEIPIRSSADARTDGNYYMVEIFGYYVEDDGTPKRYYKS
-327 VSVENN
+327 RHNFIAGDVANDRS
-333 YTSQLKT
+333 YTMNVT
-340 VYAKENM
+340 V
-347 TIDGGAYLSVVAAGS
+347 T
-362 KAYGIVV
+362 
-369 GETQAAAP
+369 
-377 YFTIGRSTINV
+377 
-388 AATSSCIET
+388 
-397 YCDLTVNNGA
+397 
-407 KLELV
+407 
-412 GNYGIYCRVDYNRNN
+412 
-427 AYPAYFENAVV
+427 
-438 DVHAANSGIL
+438 
-448 YGVSNTGSKLEF
+448 
-460 GDGADITVSS
+460 
-470 LYEGQA
+470 
-476 ARRGVYSAADMT
+476 
-488 IGGNSQIKIDGSFSI
+488 
-503 YGMGTENQV
+503 
-512 GLTIEDDAFVK
+512 DA
-523 VLNRHATADGIS
+523 
-535 AGGEVAIN
+535 
-543 CEELIASSQ
+543 
-552 NTGTG
+552 
-557 RGAAASGIVI
+557 
-567 TDMNYVPLNK
+567 
-577 DTYYDSTC
+577 
-585 MGERNLLYDAAGN
+585 
-598 DTTALMTGAT
+598 
-608 SSPYLHVKRNSV
+608 V

-635 SGYVGAVDGGG
+635 SGYVGAVDGDG
-646 ALLGEDNG
+646 APLGEDNG

-666 LDDFDPA
+666 LDNFDPT

-683 DSRSW
+683 VLRSW
-688 YIVPYDGEIGDGMTS
+688 HIVPYDGEIGDGMTS

-728 GIGTGEIVTDDNFV
+728 GIGTGEIVTDVNFV
-742 IDDNLDQDL
+742 IEDNLGQDL
-751 LMEVYGEGIEMG
+751 LMAVYGESIEMG
-763 YVKLVYGVVKYAV
+763 YVKLVYGGVEYAV
-776 TTNTG
+776 TTENG
-781 TLKVRSTTESEVYGS
+781 TLKVRSTTDSPEYGEVVAQEASVPNGES
-796 VVEREMDVP
+796 
-805 RGEPGVVVPDG
+805 GVVAPEDTT
-816 AKYYINNKPVEVV
+816 YYINDSTVKVS
-829 DTSGVKLLF
+829 DDAGVMLLF
-838 DDIIEHNTSGVSS
+838 DDIIEQNSASVSN
-851 TQLLINRA
+851 TQLLIDRA

-888 VAAGNDITV
+888 VAADENITV

-946 THVKFTVSRA
+946 THIKFTVSRA

-975 PEPDDSPVGLN
+975 PEPDNSPVGLN

-1094 PFNDVPDSAWYA
+1094 PFNDVPESAWYA

>member
-1 MKKRLFTLAL
+1 MKNRLFTIILMLFLSVGILSAAALA
-11 VIFMLAG
+11 
-18 MIIVSANAYDEP
+18 EP
-30 ATRDIATIDLSIGRV
+30 PA
-45 VITDDGYTQY
+45 DG
-55 DGIGTT
+55 
-61 VVNTVQHTGSY
+61 
-72 VLTGTLNLSQT
+72 T
-83 GLTSSAAKR
+83 GLTADDPMVVPNEALTISGTILKEIKQTWLDSNKPQDGSTFYLKLEIPDSITELGTGTGGFRLGTGYSLQVDFSTAKNLTKINNQAFMYATALHGELDLSHTKITTLGKSAFSGCTGLTGVILPDTLEVLGAADGSAGSVFNGCSGLQYVR
-92 TAVSISSESDKTF
+92 TA
-105 DITLENATIVLT
+105 
-117 HHYYSTSNAYQVHD
+117 
-131 GLFQA
+131 
-136 ESGSVRLSIE
+136 
-146 GVNSL
+146 
-151 TANTTSGSKTPSRPS
+151 SGSKTADFELPSNLKVIGRQTFRNAFTSTASIVGRIPDSVEIIGSEAFYSRGAFSQIYIDRQSGYVGYNSGAFKYVGLLILPNNEAYKSAGS
-166 FAAGAPIIRVK
+166 FTSTTKTYPV
-177 EGDLTLTGSGTLKL
+177 TLNFMNGSELVATQLKLYGQSIQYTQDENGIWYQNNTYVLPDTGSVDVKPGYDAGWRIDG
-191 DNRDEI
+191 DNKVLANTSRVSGWPDAELI
-197 DRHDFSAGIQIH
+197 V
-209 RGSMTVDMTGTL
+209 TVVNDA
-221 EIHVGLSTVDHIVC
+221 VVAKPTV
-235 GEEDQ
+235 E
-240 PKRDLPGMYAD
+240 Y
-251 DTTQGNLLIR
+251 
-261 SGSLILGGGT
+261 
-271 VAEGNLE
+271 
-278 KGAGI
+278 
-283 AAGRSLEI
+283 
-291 TGGTISVASD
+291 SVN
-301 RATVGAAA
+301 
-309 PQSIGD
+309 
-315 FGSVVIRGDGTS
+315 GSVVQHAGTGVPQLEVAVGPGSPGS
-327 VSVENN
+327 VGVQVTHPLATEE
-333 YTSQLKT
+333 
-340 VYAKENM
+340 AKEKG
-347 TIDGGAYLSVVAAGS
+347 TYVYFKYCWWDEVDDGVNGPRSETEQDLFSTAETSTKYNRVYTDVNEIPIRSSADTRRDGNYYMVEIFGYYV
-362 KAYGIVV
+362 KD
-369 GETQAAAP
+369 GETARQF
-377 YFTIGRSTINV
+377 YKSSHNFIGASDTATDARSYVMNV
-388 AATSSCIET
+388 NAT
-397 YCDLTVNNGA
+397 
-407 KLELV
+407 
-412 GNYGIYCRVDYNRNN
+412 
-427 AYPAYFENAVV
+427 
-438 DVHAANSGIL
+438 
-448 YGVSNTGSKLEF
+448 
-460 GDGADITVSS
+460 
-470 LYEGQA
+470 
-476 ARRGVYSAADMT
+476 
-488 IGGNSQIKIDGSFSI
+488 
-503 YGMGTENQV
+503 
-512 GLTIEDDAFVK
+512 DA
-523 VLNRHATADGIS
+523 
-535 AGGEVAIN
+535 
-543 CEELIASSQ
+543 
-552 NTGTG
+552 
-557 RGAAASGIVI
+557 
-567 TDMNYVPLNK
+567 
-577 DTYYDSTC
+577 
-585 MGERNLLYDAAGN
+585 
-598 DTTALMTGAT
+598 
-608 SSPYLHVKRNSV
+608 V

-635 SGYVGAVDGGG
+635 SGYVGAVDGDG
-646 ALLGEDNG
+646 APLGEDNG

-666 LDDFDPA
+666 LDNFDPT

-683 DSRSW
+683 VSRSW

-728 GIGTGEIVTDDNFV
+728 GIGTGEIVTDVNFV
-742 IDDNLDQDL
+742 IEDNLGQDL
-751 LMEVYGEGIEMG
+751 LMAVYGESIEMG
-763 YVKLVYGVVKYAV
+763 YVKLVYDDVEYAI
-776 TTNTG
+776 TTENG
-781 TLKVRSTTESEVYGS
+781 TLKVRSTTDSPEYGEVVAQEASVPNGES
-796 VVEREMDVP
+796 
-805 RGEPGVVVPDG
+805 GVVAPEG
-816 AKYYINNKPVEVV
+816 TTYYINDSTVKVS
-829 DTSGVKLLF
+829 DDAGVMLLF
-838 DDIIEHNTSGVSS
+838 DDIIEQNSASVSN
-851 TQLLINRA
+851 TQLLIDRA

-888 VAAGNDITV
+888 VAADENITV

-925 DVIESGINSCDV
+925 DAVENDIYTCKV
-937 TPVTVENTG
+937 TSVPIENTG

-956 GFSPFIL
+956 GFSPFVL

-1077 TKIAVSFFKHA
+1077 TKIAVSFFKHV

-1215 APGGDVVR
+1215 APGGEVAR

>member
-1 MKKRLFTLAL
+1 MKNRLFTIILMLFLSVGILSAAALAAPSAEGTGLSPDDPMELPDEALTISGTILEGISQDWLDENKPQDGNTFYLKLVISGSITELGDDYGGFRLGTGYSLQVDFSTANNLTKINNQAFMNATALHGELDLSHTKITTLGKSAFRGCTGLTGVILPATLEVLGDSSDGSGSVFSGCTGLQFVRTAGGDENAVFELPSGLEMIGNQTFQSTFPKGANLKIQIPASVETIGSQAFYSNSAFSQIYINRESGFSGYNKDAFKANSSADCL
-11 VIFMLAG
+11 VIFSDALAYL
-18 MIIVSANAYDEP
+18 AFNELP
-30 ATRDIATIDLSIGRV
+30 TRATRTFPVRLDFTENGNVVRTDYKLFGQSI
-45 VITDDGYTQY
+45 QY
-55 DGIGTT
+55 
-61 VVNTVQHTGSY
+61 
-72 VLTGTLNLSQT
+72 TLNQNDIWVIDEGYALPTISDSST
-83 GLTSSAAKR
+83 VPGYDSGWRLPKGKEILT
-92 TAVSISSESDKTF
+92 
-105 DITLENATIVLT
+105 N
-117 HHYYSTSNAYQVHD
+117 TSKV
-131 GLFQA
+131 
-136 ESGSVRLSIE
+136 
-146 GVNSL
+146 
-151 TANTTSGSKTPSRPS
+151 
-166 FAAGAPIIRVK
+166 
-177 EGDLTLTGSGTLKL
+177 SGTASV
-191 DNRDEI
+191 DEK
-197 DRHDFSAGIQIH
+197 SG
-209 RGSMTVDMTGTL
+209 
-221 EIHVGLSTVDHIVC
+221 
-235 GEEDQ
+235 
-240 PKRDLPGMYAD
+240 
-251 DTTQGNLLIR
+251 QGYM
-261 SGSLILGGGT
+261 
-271 VAEGNLE
+271 
-278 KGAGI
+278 
-283 AAGRSLEI
+283 
-291 TGGTISVASD
+291 
-301 RATVGAAA
+301 
-309 PQSIGD
+309 
-315 FGSVVIRGDGTS
+315 VVT
-327 VSVENN
+327 VENN
-333 YTSQLKT
+333 T
-340 VYAKENM
+340 VISKPTVEYSVNGNVVQHAGTGVPELEVAVAPGSPGRVGVQVTHPLATEEAKESGTYVYFEYCWWDEM
-347 TIDGGAYLSVVAAGS
+347 DDSVNG
-362 KAYGIVV
+362 
-369 GETQAAAP
+369 P
-377 YFTIGRSTINV
+377 RSVEEPELFSTSI
-388 AATSSCIET
+388 TSSSYKRVFT
-397 YCDLTVNNGA
+397 GNNEIPICSSADTRRDGDYYMVEIFGYYVKDDGTPQLYYKSRHNFIGA
-407 KLELV
+407 
-412 GNYGIYCRVDYNRNN
+412 
-427 AYPAYFENAVV
+427 
-438 DVHAANSGIL
+438 S
-448 YGVSNTGSKLEF
+448 
-460 GDGADITVSS
+460 
-470 LYEGQA
+470 
-476 ARRGVYSAADMT
+476 
-488 IGGNSQIKIDGSFSI
+488 
-503 YGMGTENQV
+503 
-512 GLTIEDDAFVK
+512 
-523 VLNRHATADGIS
+523 
-535 AGGEVAIN
+535 
-543 CEELIASSQ
+543 
-552 NTGTG
+552 
-557 RGAAASGIVI
+557 
-567 TDMNYVPLNK
+567 
-577 DTYYDSTC
+577 DTYT
-585 MGERNLLYDAAGN
+585 DARSYVMN
-598 DTTALMTGAT
+598 VIAT
-608 SSPYLHVKRNSV
+608 DAV

-627 DITVYVGG
+627 NITVYVGG
-635 SGYVGAVDGGG
+635 NGYEGAVDGSG

-673 KAVLTYENDN
+673 KAVLKYQNGDTSFTWD
-683 DSRSW
+683 
-688 YIVPYDGEIGDGMTS
+688 IVPYDGVDGAS
-703 HGIYRFEPYEGSNT
+703 HGIYRFDPQSGSNT
-717 AVRMQ
+717 HVKMR
-722 FEKTVN
+722 FFDEDLKRYVDSDSFD
-728 GIGTGEIVTDDNFV
+728 IVGHLNK
-742 IDDNLDQDL
+742 DL
-751 LMEVYGEGIEMG
+751 KMEVYGENIPMEH
-763 YVKLVYGVVKYAV
+763 VKLVYDDVEYAV

-888 VAAGNDITV
+888 VAADGAVTV

-904 TGRNTSFTLL
+904 TGWNTNFTLL
-914 HFEGLHREMGV
+914 RFDDLNRETSVGNV
-925 DVIESGINSCDV
+925 ENLIATCNV
-937 TPVTVENTG
+937 TPIRVENTG
-946 THVKFTVSRA
+946 THIKFTVEKA
-956 GFSPFIL
+956 GFAPFIL

-975 PEPDDSPVGLN
+975 PEPDNSPVGLN

-1077 TKIAVSFFKHA
+1077 TKIAVSFFKHV
-1088 GGASSN
+1088 GGASST
-1094 PFNDVPDSAWYA
+1094 PFSDVPESAWYA

-1215 APGGDVVR
+1215 APGGEVAR

>member
-1 MKKRLFTLAL
+1 MKNRLFTIILMLFLSVGILSAAALAAPSAGGKGL
-11 VIFMLAG
+11 SPDDPMVVPTDGMLIKGTTYYGISKAWFAEINPDKVTMYFSVKVPG
-18 MIIVSANAYDEP
+18 SVTSIIKDGFRDSYTYDKERNGAVTYNDNLGRYNMVAIDFSD
-30 ATRDIATIDLSIGRV
+30 ATSLTTINSQAAMGCSYLSGVLDLSNTKITTIEKSAFSGCTGLTGVILPDTLEVLGEADGSAGSVFNGCTGLQFVRTARSDEDAVFELPSNLRVIGKQTFKDAFTSTASIVGRIPESV
-45 VITDDGYTQY
+45 VIIGSEAFYSSGAFSQIYIDRKSGYKGYDSGAFKYVGLLILPNNEAYKGTGSFTRTTKTYPVTLKFMNGSDLVDTQLKLYGQSIQYTKDNGIWYQDDNYVLPDTGSVDVKPGYDAGWMIYGDTKVLTNTSKVRGWQ
-55 DGIGTT
+55 DAELKVT
-61 VVNTVQHTGSY
+61 VVNDAIVAKPTVEY
-72 VLTGTLNLSQT
+72 
-83 GLTSSAAKR
+83 
-92 TAVSISSESDKTF
+92 SI
-105 DITLENATIVLT
+105 N
-117 HHYYSTSNAYQVHD
+117 
-131 GLFQA
+131 
-136 ESGSVRLSIE
+136 
-146 GVNSL
+146 
-151 TANTTSGSKTPSRPS
+151 
-166 FAAGAPIIRVK
+166 
-177 EGDLTLTGSGTLKL
+177 
-191 DNRDEI
+191 
-197 DRHDFSAGIQIH
+197 
-209 RGSMTVDMTGTL
+209 
-221 EIHVGLSTVDHIVC
+221 
-235 GEEDQ
+235 
-240 PKRDLPGMYAD
+240 
-251 DTTQGNLLIR
+251 
-261 SGSLILGGGT
+261 
-271 VAEGNLE
+271 
-278 KGAGI
+278 
-283 AAGRSLEI
+283 
-291 TGGTISVASD
+291 
-301 RATVGAAA
+301 
-309 PQSIGD
+309 
-315 FGSVVIRGDGTS
+315 GSVVPDAGVGVPELEVAVGPDSPGRVGVQVTHPLATEDARKSGTYVYFEYCWWDEMDNGVNGPRSKEEPELFSTAETSAKYNRVYTDVNEIPIRSSADARTGGNYYM
-327 VSVENN
+327 VEIFG
-333 YTSQLKT
+333 YY
-340 VYAKENM
+340 V
-347 TIDGGAYLSVVAAGS
+347 D
-362 KAYGIVV
+362 
-369 GETQAAAP
+369 GETARP
-377 YFTIGRSTINV
+377 FYKSRHNFIG
-388 AATSSCIET
+388 
-397 YCDLTVNNGA
+397 
-407 KLELV
+407 
-412 GNYGIYCRVDYNRNN
+412 
-427 AYPAYFENAVV
+427 
-438 DVHAANSGIL
+438 
-448 YGVSNTGSKLEF
+448 
-460 GDGADITVSS
+460 
-470 LYEGQA
+470 
-476 ARRGVYSAADMT
+476 
-488 IGGNSQIKIDGSFSI
+488 
-503 YGMGTENQV
+503 
-512 GLTIEDDAFVK
+512 
-523 VLNRHATADGIS
+523 
-535 AGGEVAIN
+535 AG
-543 CEELIASSQ
+543 
-552 NTGTG
+552 
-557 RGAAASGIVI
+557 
-567 TDMNYVPLNK
+567 
-577 DTYYDSTC
+577 DTYT
-585 MGERNLLYDAAGN
+585 DARSYVMN
-598 DTTALMTGAT
+598 VIAT
-608 SSPYLHVKRNSV
+608 DAV
-620 TVAIVPA
+620 TVDIVPA

-635 SGYVGAVDGGG
+635 NGYEGAVDGSG

-666 LDDFDPA
+666 LDNFDPT

-683 DSRSW
+683 VSRSW

-742 IDDNLDQDL
+742 IEDNLGQDL
-751 LMEVYGEGIEMG
+751 LMEVYGESIEMG
-763 YVKLVYGVVKYAV
+763 YVKLVYDGVEYAV
-776 TTNTG
+776 TTDNG
-781 TLKVRSTTESEVYGS
+781 TLKVRSTTDSPEYGEVVAQEASVPNGES
-796 VVEREMDVP
+796 
-805 RGEPGVVVPDG
+805 GVVAPVG
-816 AKYYINNKPVEVV
+816 TTYYINNKPVEVV
-829 DTSGVKLLF
+829 DASGVKLLF
-838 DDIIEHNTSGVSS
+838 DDIVEDNSADVTN

-859 DEVLGGSSD
+859 DSELGGASST
-868 SRRYE
+868 RRYE

-880 DTSNGNAW
+880 DTNNGNAW
-888 VAAGNDITV
+888 VAADENITV

-975 PEPDDSPVGLN
+975 PEPDNSPVGLN

-1088 GGASSN
+1088 GGASAN

-1215 APGGDVVR
+1215 APGGEVAR